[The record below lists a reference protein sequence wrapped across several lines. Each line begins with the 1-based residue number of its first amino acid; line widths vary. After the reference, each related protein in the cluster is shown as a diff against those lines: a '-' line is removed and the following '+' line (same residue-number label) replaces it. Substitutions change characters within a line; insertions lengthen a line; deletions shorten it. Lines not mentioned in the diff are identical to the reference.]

1 MIQLFKFLACAG
13 RNLFQFNLDSWTSGC
28 IRKQFERTY
37 SWHWLVL
44 LRTLVKI
51 MCNLIFACCSE
62 RRNQSVVHCIG
73 RFGQVDP
80 KVFIGIMIYIQ
91 PSCKMSLSVNR
102 RRSSASLAM
111 RRDALQPDTAG
122 VVVLFATWIWW
133 SFVHVG
139 WKLTCFVSVSA
150 YCHGHTKRAL
160 EFNIGLNFQVF

>member
-1 MIQLFKFLACAG
+1 MCKVCEFVCYSEHAHMIQLFKLLACAG

-51 MCNLIFACCSE
+51 MCNFIFPCCSE
-62 RRNQSVVHCIG
+62 RRNQSVAHCNG
-73 RFGQVDP
+73 HVGQVDP
-80 KVFIGIMIYIQ
+80 KVFVGIMIYIQ

-102 RRSSASLAM
+102 RWSSASLAM

-133 SFVHVG
+133 SHKACIGVQYRS
-139 WKLTCFVSVSA
+139 KLPSVLS
-150 YCHGHTKRAL
+150 
-160 EFNIGLNFQVF
+160 V